1 MVGVA
6 RVELHLPACQSLK
19 EKRSIVKSI
28 IARLRNKFN
37 VSVAETAY
45 LEQWQRTE
53 LVIAAVAN
61 EISFLERELAQ
72 AVRLVEMVPNVELIG
87 HITEYYE

>member
-1 MVGVA
+1 MIGVA

-19 EKRSIVKSI
+19 EKRSIVKSL
-28 IARLRNKFN
+28 IARLHNKFH
-37 VSVAETAY
+37 VSAAEVAY

-61 EISFLERELAQ
+61 EYAFLQRQLAQ
-72 AVRLVEMVPNVELIG
+72 VIQMIETVPRVELIR
-87 HITEYYE
+87 HVTEYYE

>member
-19 EKRSIVKSI
+19 EKRSIVKSV

-37 VSVAETAY
+37 VSVAEVAY

-61 EISFLERELAQ
+61 EISFLQRELTQ
-72 AVRLVEMVPNVELIG
+72 VIQMVEMVPNAELID
-87 HITEYYE
+87 HVTEYYE

>member
-19 EKRSIVKSI
+19 EKRSIVKSL

-37 VSVAETAY
+37 VSVAEVAY

-61 EISFLERELAQ
+61 EHAFLQRELAQ
-72 AVRLVEMVPNVELIG
+72 VIQMVEAVPRAELIR
-87 HITEYYE
+87 HVTEYYE

>member
-19 EKRSIVKSI
+19 EKRSIVKSL

-37 VSVAETAY
+37 VSVAEVAY

-61 EISFLERELAQ
+61 EHAFLQRELAQ
-72 AVRLVEMVPNVELIG
+72 VIQMVETVPRAELIR
-87 HITEYYE
+87 HVTEYYE